1 MTARKKVAVVDANFP
16 DLSAERVAAE
26 NGGADFVVFQSKT
39 PAESKAAL
47 AGADAAL
54 VQFAPVDAAALS
66 AMNPG
71 GTVVRYGVGWNNV
84 DVKAARARGIHV
96 AYVPDYCLGE
106 VADHA
111 VALAL
116 ALARKLFTLDAAVRR
131 GEWIPAPAPLI
142 PPDLAAAGLIG
153 VGRIGRKVLE
163 RLRPFGF
170 QLLAADPALDAAAA
184 AALGVEKCG
193 YPEILERSDLVVFNA
208 PSTPETRGMLDAAA
222 LARAKPGL
230 KIVNCSRG
238 DLLDEEALAA
248 ALESGRVSAAGLDVF
263 RTEPLPDDSP
273 LRRAPNVIL
282 TPHSAWFSDRAIV
295 NLQNLAADEIA
306 RALRGEPPRK
316 PVPTE

>member
-1 MTARKKVAVVDANFP
+1 MARKKVVVTDANFP
-16 DLSAERVAAE
+16 DLSAERTAAE
-26 NGGADFVVFQSKT
+26 SGGADFFVFQCKT
-39 PAESKAAL
+39 PAEVKSAL
-47 AGADAAL
+47 VGADAAL
-54 VQFAPVDAAALS
+54 VQYAAVDAEAVG

-71 GTVVRYGVGWNNV
+71 ATIVRYGVGWNNV

-116 ALARKLFTLDAAVRR
+116 ALFRKLLPLDASVRR
-131 GEWIPAPAPLI
+131 GEWTPAFAPLT
-142 PPDLAAAGLIG
+142 PPDLAVAGLIG

-170 QLLAADPALDAAAA
+170 HLLAADPALSDTAAAE
-184 AALGVEKCG
+184 LEVEKIG
-193 YPEILERSDLVVFNA
+193 YPEILSRADLVVFNA
-208 PSTPETRGMLDAAA
+208 PSTPQTRGMLNAAA
-222 LARAKPGL
+222 LERAKPGL

-238 DLLDEEALAA
+238 DLIDEDALADS
-248 ALESGRVSAAGLDVF
+248 LESGRVSAAGLDVF
-263 RTEPLPDDSP
+263 QMEPLPDDSP
-273 LRRAPNVIL
+273 LRRAPNMIL

-295 NLQNLAADEIA
+295 NLQNFAAEEIA

-316 PVPTE
+316 PVPAE